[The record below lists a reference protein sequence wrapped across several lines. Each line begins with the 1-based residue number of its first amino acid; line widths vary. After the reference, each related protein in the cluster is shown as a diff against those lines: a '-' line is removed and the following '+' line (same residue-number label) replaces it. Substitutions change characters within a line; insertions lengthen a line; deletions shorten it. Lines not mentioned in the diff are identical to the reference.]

1 MYLLSKCFVLS
12 SSRYSKYFFKE
23 KERKRIPTEKNGSC
37 YLDAAQPP
45 AMLDFHC
52 KMWVWNSGTSMQE
65 DHIPETL

>member
-23 KERKRIPTEKNGSC
+23 KEKNPYRKKNGSC